1 MGFRPM
7 PDIGSTSITVYNDTS
22 SQNET
27 VSSLRT
33 YQTGNHSLQNNSLIN
48 ISSPYSISYT
58 I

>member
-1 MGFRPM
+1 M